1 MEFARKCISDG
12 ANVNYNEEVSY
23 DVHIYHIERSLG
35 HMHYYL
41 FLTLSTAIQA
51 TE

>member
-12 ANVNYNEEVSY
+12 ANVNHNEEVSY
-23 DVHIYHIERSLG
+23 DVHIYHNMAYALLR
-35 HMHYYL
+35 